1 MNKVSLL
8 IIDDHTLFRSGI
20 IALLRRYDEF
30 DLLGETGDPMAGV
43 KLAKGLNPDVIL
55 LDLHMPGISG
65 VEVLKILV
73 AEKIQAQVLM
83 LTISED
89 GEDLIDALCA
99 GARGYL
105 LKNIDT
111 EALVSAIRQAA
122 DGETVVCPD
131 MESKLIEGVRNSGRN
146 AAKGKGADE
155 NPLSPRER
163 EILSHIA
170 RGDSN
175 KDIAQ
180 LLNLA
185 DSTVKIHVQNIFK
198 KLNITSRVQAAVY
211 AIDHGFR

>member
-1 MNKVSLL
+1 MNKLSLL

-20 IALLRRYDEF
+20 IALLRRYEDF
-30 DLLGETGDPMAGV
+30 VLLGETGDPMEGV
-43 KLAKGLNPDVIL
+43 KLARSLNPDVIL

-73 AEKIQAQVLM
+73 AERVRAQVLM
-83 LTISED
+83 LTVSED

-122 DGETVVCPD
+122 HGETVVCPE
-131 MESKLIEGVRNSGRN
+131 MSSKLVEGVRNPGR
-146 AAKGKGADE
+146 KGGKVDEE
-155 NPLSPRER
+155 NPLSPRES
-163 EILSHIA
+163 EILSLIV
-170 RGDSN
+170 RGDTN
-175 KDIAQ
+175 KEIAQ
-180 LLNLA
+180 ALNLA

>member
-1 MNKVSLL
+1 MNKLSLL

-20 IALLRRYDEF
+20 IALLRRYEDF
-30 DLLGETGDPMAGV
+30 VLLGETGDPMEGV
-43 KLAKGLNPDVIL
+43 KLAKSLNPDVIL

-73 AEKIQAQVLM
+73 AERVRAQVLM
-83 LTISED
+83 LTVSED

-111 EALVSAIRQAA
+111 EALVSAIRQSAH
-122 DGETVVCPD
+122 GETVVCPE
-131 MESKLIEGVRNSGRN
+131 MSSKLVEGVRNPGR
-146 AAKGKGADE
+146 KGGKVDEE
-155 NPLSPRER
+155 NPLSPRES
-163 EILSHIA
+163 EILSLIV
-170 RGDSN
+170 RGDTN
-175 KDIAQ
+175 KEIAQ
-180 LLNLA
+180 ALNLA

>member
-1 MNKVSLL
+1 VNKLSLL

-20 IALLRRYDEF
+20 IALLRRYEEF
-30 DLLGETGDPMAGV
+30 VLLGETGDPMAGV
-43 KLAKGLNPDVIL
+43 KLALLSDPDVIL

-65 VEVLKILV
+65 VEVLKILA
-73 AEKIQAQVLM
+73 AEKIRAQVLM
-83 LTISED
+83 LTVSED

-111 EALVSAIRQAA
+111 EALVAAIRQAA
-122 DGETVVCPD
+122 HGETVVCPE
-131 MESKLIEGVRNSGRN
+131 MSSKLVEGVRNPGRKV
-146 AAKGKGADE
+146 AKGEDE

-175 KDIAQ
+175 KEIAQ

>member
-1 MNKVSLL
+1 MNKLSLL

-20 IALLRRYDEF
+20 IALLRRYEDF
-30 DLLGETGDPMAGV
+30 VLLGETGDPMEGV
-43 KLAKGLNPDVIL
+43 KLARSLNPDVIL

-73 AEKIQAQVLM
+73 AERVRAQVLM
-83 LTISED
+83 LTVSED

-105 LKNIDT
+105 LKNINT

-122 DGETVVCPD
+122 HGETVVCPE
-131 MESKLIEGVRNSGRN
+131 MSSKLVEGVRNPGR
-146 AAKGKGADE
+146 KGGKADEE
-155 NPLSPRER
+155 NPLSPRES
-163 EILSHIA
+163 EILSLIV
-170 RGDSN
+170 RGDTN
-175 KDIAQ
+175 KEIAQ
-180 LLNLA
+180 ALNLA

>member
-1 MNKVSLL
+1 MNKLSLL

-20 IALLRRYDEF
+20 IALLRRYEEF
-30 DLLGETGDPMAGV
+30 VLLGETGDPMAGV
-43 KLAKGLNPDVIL
+43 KLAKSLDPDVIL

-65 VEVLKILV
+65 IEVLKILS
-73 AEKIQAQVLM
+73 AEKIRAHVLM
-83 LTISED
+83 LTVSED

-105 LKNIDT
+105 LKNVDT
-111 EALVSAIRQAA
+111 EALVAAIRQAA
-122 DGETVVCPD
+122 HGETVVCPE
-131 MESKLIEGVRNSGRN
+131 MSSKLVEGVRNPVRKASRGE
-146 AAKGKGADE
+146 DE

-175 KDIAQ
+175 KEIAQ

>member
-1 MNKVSLL
+1 MNKLSLL

-20 IALLRRYDEF
+20 IALLRRYEEF
-30 DLLGETGDPMAGV
+30 ILLGETGDPMAGV
-43 KLAKGLNPDVIL
+43 KLAKSLDPDVIL

-65 VEVLKILV
+65 IEVLKILS
-73 AEKIQAQVLM
+73 AEKIRAHVLM
-83 LTISED
+83 LTVSED

-105 LKNIDT
+105 LKNVDT
-111 EALVSAIRQAA
+111 EALVAAIRQAA
-122 DGETVVCPD
+122 HGETVVCPE
-131 MESKLIEGVRNSGRN
+131 MSSKLIEGVRNPVRK
-146 AAKGKGADE
+146 AARDEDE

-175 KDIAQ
+175 KEIAQ

-198 KLNITSRVQAAVY
+198 KLNMTSRVQAAVY

>member
-1 MNKVSLL
+1 MNKLSLL

-20 IALLRRYDEF
+20 IALLRRYEDF
-30 DLLGETGDPMAGV
+30 VLLGETGDPMEGV
-43 KLAKGLNPDVIL
+43 KLAKSLNPDVIL

-73 AEKIQAQVLM
+73 AERVRAQVLM
-83 LTISED
+83 LTVSED

-122 DGETVVCPD
+122 HGETVVCPE
-131 MESKLIEGVRNSGRN
+131 MSSKLVEGVRNPGRKSG
-146 AAKGKGADE
+146 KADEE
-155 NPLSPRER
+155 NPLSPRES
-163 EILSHIA
+163 EILSLIV
-170 RGDSN
+170 RGDTN
-175 KDIAQ
+175 KEIAQ
-180 LLNLA
+180 ALNLA

>member
-1 MNKVSLL
+1 MNKLSLL

-20 IALLRRYDEF
+20 IALLRRYEEF
-30 DLLGETGDPMAGV
+30 VLLGETGDPMAGV
-43 KLAKGLNPDVIL
+43 KLAKSLDPDVIL

-73 AEKIQAQVLM
+73 AEKIRAQVLM
-83 LTISED
+83 LTVSED

-111 EALVSAIRQAA
+111 EALVAAIRQAA
-122 DGETVVCPD
+122 HGETVVCPE
-131 MESKLIEGVRNSGRN
+131 MSSKLVEGVRNPGRK
-146 AAKGKGADE
+146 AAKGEDE

-175 KDIAQ
+175 KEIAQ

>member
-1 MNKVSLL
+1 VNKLSLL

-20 IALLRRYDEF
+20 IALLRRYEEF
-30 DLLGETGDPMAGV
+30 VLVGETGDPMAGV
-43 KLAKGLNPDVIL
+43 KLARTFDPDVIL
-55 LDLHMPGISG
+55 LDLHMPNISG
-65 VEVLKILV
+65 VDVLKV
-73 AEKIQAQVLM
+73 FAAEKIRAQVLM
-83 LTISED
+83 LTVSED
-89 GEDLIDALCA
+89 GDDVINALCA

-105 LKNIDT
+105 LKNINT
-111 EALVSAIRQAA
+111 ESLVAAIRQAA
-122 DGETVVCPD
+122 KGKTVVCPE
-131 MESKLIEGVRNSGRN
+131 MASKLVEGVRNPQRKVIS
-146 AAKGKGADE
+146 DCE

-163 EILSHIA
+163 EILTHIA

-175 KDIAQ
+175 KEIAQ